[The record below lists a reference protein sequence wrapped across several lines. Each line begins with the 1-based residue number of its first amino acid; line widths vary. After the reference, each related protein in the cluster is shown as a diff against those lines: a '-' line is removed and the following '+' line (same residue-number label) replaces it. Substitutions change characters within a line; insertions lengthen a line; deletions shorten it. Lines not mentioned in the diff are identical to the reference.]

1 MLISEIFSEDLI
13 ITSECSSTSFIST
26 DTLSTISLKL
36 FSSVPNSFFFL
47 IGILCVRS
55 PEATLFITPLIFLI
69 SFVNVIVTRIAI
81 IIPII
86 NETTPVLTVAVVIFE
101 TTEAVSLSLTKPTS
115 VHPVTSSFV
124 AITSTFSPLI
134 FSEKILM
141 PYSFSLPL

>member
-1 MLISEIFSEDLI
+1 M
-13 ITSECSSTSFIST
+13 
-26 DTLSTISLKL
+26 
-36 FSSVPNSFFFL
+36 
-47 IGILCVRS
+47 
-55 PEATLFITPLIFLI
+55 I

-86 NETTPVLTVAVVIFE
+86 NETTPVLTVAFVIFE